1 VPSSNGLSLELP
13 LLPDREFFTMREAA
27 RLAQLPAHTLRY
39 WETRF
44 GDLRPARRT
53 GGHRRYTRADLELIL
68 EIKDLLQRRRMTI
81 AGARRAL
88 IERRRGAPAAAGA
101 DAHDSGPALKL
112 LREVK
117 KEIKML
123 LDEFGR

>member
-1 VPSSNGLSLELP
+1 MELP
-13 LLPDREFFTMREAA
+13 FLPDRDFFTMREAA
-27 RLAQLPAHTLRY
+27 RLASVPPHTLRY

-44 GDLRPARRT
+44 GDLRPTRLA

-68 EIKDLLQRRRMTI
+68 EIKDLVHRRKMTV

-88 IERRRGAPAAAGA
+88 IEKRRGRSALDESRPGTA
-101 DAHDSGPALKL
+101 DTGPALKL
-112 LREVK
+112 LRDVK

>member
-1 VPSSNGLSLELP
+1 MELP
-13 LLPDREFFTMREAA
+13 FLPDREYFSMREAA
-27 RLAQLPAHTLRY
+27 RLTSVADHTLRY

-44 GDLRPARRT
+44 GDLRPARRP

-68 EIKDLLQRRRMTI
+68 RIKDLLQRRKMTL

-88 IERRRGAPAAAGA
+88 LEQKRGPTALDGALPGAAAA
-101 DAHDSGPALKL
+101 DSAPALKL

-117 KEIKML
+117 RELKSILEEL
-123 LDEFGR
+123 GR

>member
-1 VPSSNGLSLELP
+1 MELP
-13 LLPDREFFTMREAA
+13 FLPDRDFFTMREAA

-44 GDLRPARRT
+44 GDLRPARGA
-53 GGHRRYTRADLELIL
+53 GGHRRYTRADVELLL
-68 EIKDLLQRRRMTI
+68 EIKDLIQRRKLTV

-88 IERRRGAPAAAGA
+88 IERRRGATPGSSSAPVGT
-101 DAHDSGPALKL
+101 DAGPAIKL

-117 KEIKML
+117 KEIRML

>member
-1 VPSSNGLSLELP
+1 MELP
-13 LLPDREFFTMREAA
+13 FLPDRDYFTMREAA
-27 RLAQLPAHTLRY
+27 RMAGVPDHTLRY

-44 GDLRPARRT
+44 GDLRPSRLA

-68 EIKDLLQRRRMTI
+68 EIKDLVHRRKMTV

-88 IERRRGAPAAAGA
+88 IEKRRGGPSDAPKGEQA
-101 DAHDSGPALKL
+101 DSGPALKL

-123 LDEFGR
+123 VDEFGR

>member
-1 VPSSNGLSLELP
+1 MELP
-13 LLPDREFFTMREAA
+13 FLPDRDYFTMREAA
-27 RLAQLPAHTLRY
+27 RLAQVPPHTLRY
-39 WETRF
+39 WESRF
-44 GDLRPARRT
+44 GDLRPSRLA

-68 EIKDLLQRRRMTI
+68 EIKDLVHRRKLTV

-88 IERRRGAPAAAGA
+88 IDKRRGGTASGAPAAASA
-101 DAHDSGPALKL
+101 DGGPALKL

-117 KEIKML
+117 KEIRML

>member
-1 VPSSNGLSLELP
+1 MELP
-13 LLPDREFFTMREAA
+13 FLPDRDYFTMREAA
-27 RLAQLPAHTLRY
+27 RLAQVPAHTLRY

-44 GDLRPARRT
+44 GELRPTRLA

-68 EIKDLLQRRRMTI
+68 EIRDLVHRRKMTV

-88 IERRRGAPAAAGA
+88 IEKRRGGSPLDAPKTGA
-101 DAHDSGPALKL
+101 TDSGPTLKL
-112 LREVK
+112 LRDVK

>member
-1 VPSSNGLSLELP
+1 MELP
-13 LLPDREFFTMREAA
+13 FLPDRDFFTMREAA
-27 RLAQLPAHTLRY
+27 RLAQVPPHTLRY
-39 WETRF
+39 WESRF
-44 GDLRPARRT
+44 GDLRPTRLA

-68 EIKDLLQRRRMTI
+68 EIKDLVHRRKMTV

-88 IERRRGAPAAAGA
+88 IEKRRGGPAPEAARGEGT
-101 DAHDSGPALKL
+101 DAGPALKL

-123 LDEFGR
+123 VDEFGR

>member
-1 VPSSNGLSLELP
+1 MELP
-13 LLPDREFFTMREAA
+13 FLPDRDYFTMAEAA
-27 RLAQLPAHTLRY
+27 RLAQVPPHTLRY
-39 WETRF
+39 WESRF
-44 GDLRPARRT
+44 GDLRPTRLA

-68 EIKDLLQRRRMTI
+68 EIRDLVHRRKMTV

-88 IERRRGAPAAAGA
+88 IDKRRGGGTAL
-101 DAHDSGPALKL
+101 DASRTEASDSGPALKL

>member
-1 VPSSNGLSLELP
+1 MELP
-13 LLPDREFFTMREAA
+13 FLPDRDFFTMREAA
-27 RLAQLPAHTLRY
+27 RLAAVPAHTLRY

-44 GDLRPARRT
+44 GDLRPTRLA
-53 GGHRRYTRADLELIL
+53 GGHRRYTRADLQLIL
-68 EIKDLLQRRRMTI
+68 EIRDLVHRRKMTV

-88 IERRRGAPAAAGA
+88 IEKKRGGA
-101 DAHDSGPALKL
+101 EDGPSGKPSTDGGPALKL

-123 LDEFGR
+123 VDEFGR